1 MKVLYTAAHAVEGSE
16 EIALGGGAAIC
27 RQLSQQWARTRPF
40 DFEVLGPSILGPSAP
55 SGHDLITFGERD
67 YARFCRDFERATTAE
82 ILRHDPRDTVVLA
95 NDISEGPD
103 FRTLSQSGFAI
114 TTIYHVDVVA
124 YVAAM
129 YGRGWVRPET
139 TVRWYEALRH
149 LPLPSM
155 LGLVWAKQGDSV
167 RYSRRLLVPSGEMKQ
182 VLERCYPR
190 DARGKVSV
198 LPWGAERPQ
207 FEPSAIQAA
216 AAAIRGEY
224 RIADDA
230 IVLLTLSRISPEKNQ
245 ELLLEA
251 LLDWEQQP
259 DFPQRPVVL
268 LLCGGA
274 AYMQGRRYLRRLQN
288 AASRLRRIEVRFPGH
303 VTGLRKQA
311 CFALAD
317 LYVFPSRHE
326 SYGLTLLEA
335 MQAGLP
341 AICLEHSGAVE
352 VMQPELGIVVPR
364 GSARGMRRELRAAIA
379 TLALDADRRARIR
392 PAARAYAE
400 ARSFPH
406 TANQLAE
413 MLLESGGQ
421 SQRR

>member
-40 DFEVLGPSILGPSAP
+40 DFEVLGPSILGPGAP

-67 YARFCRDFERATTAE
+67 YARFCRDFERAVTAE

-190 DARGKVSV
+190 DAGGKVSV
-198 LPWGAERPQ
+198 LPWVRSVRSSSLP
-207 FEPSAIQAA
+207 
-216 AAAIRGEY
+216 R
-224 RIADDA
+224 
-230 IVLLTLSRISPEKNQ
+230 SR
-245 ELLLEA
+245 
-251 LLDWEQQP
+251 
-259 DFPQRPVVL
+259 
-268 LLCGGA
+268 
-274 AYMQGRRYLRRLQN
+274 RRLLRSV
-288 AASRLRRIEVRFPGH
+288 ASIA
-303 VTGLRKQA
+303 LRKM
-311 CFALAD
+311 
-317 LYVFPSRHE
+317 PS
-326 SYGLTLLEA
+326 S
-335 MQAGLP
+335 
-341 AICLEHSGAVE
+341 C
-352 VMQPELGIVVPR
+352 
-364 GSARGMRRELRAAIA
+364 
-379 TLALDADRRARIR
+379 
-392 PAARAYAE
+392 
-400 ARSFPH
+400 
-406 TANQLAE
+406 
-413 MLLESGGQ
+413 
-421 SQRR
+421 